1 MITAWEPED
10 GAFWEASGRRIA
22 KRNMWTSVFAEHTG
36 FCVWSLWSV
45 LVLFMTGKTGFT
57 LTAADKFLLVSLVT
71 AVGSVVRPGY
81 GYAVTRLGGRTWTV
95 ISALALL
102 VPVILAI
109 IVAGY
114 PHAPLWA
121 FLACAAVSGL
131 GGGSFAA
138 STTNINFFFPQRYKG
153 RALGINAGGG
163 NLGVASVQ
171 LAGLLVIAAAGA
183 GHPRLL
189 AALLIPLV
197 LISAGAAYSR
207 MDNLPGMRTS
217 GSLYRTALADPH
229 CWMISLLY
237 IGTFGSFIG
246 YSFAF
251 GLVLQNDFGR
261 TPLQA
266 AALTFTG
273 PLLGSLAR
281 PVGGWLADSH
291 GAARVALL
299 SFAGLAAGTAAAI
312 AASMAH
318 SLPLFGAAFA
328 VLFTLSGLGN
338 GATYAMI
345 PAPYAIDAE
354 RAIANGA
361 DPAAARLHA
370 RRRTGAVIAF
380 AGTVGGLGGVAVN
393 MAFRQSY
400 LQAHSARPALAGFL
414 VCYAVCAAVTA
425 TALRGETRRRASMA
439 PVPVR
444 AAA

>member
-1 MITAWEPED
+1 VSRSTITAWDPED
-10 GAFWEASGRRIA
+10 GRFWETSGRRIA
-22 KRNMWTSVFAEHTG
+22 NRNMWTSVFAEHIG

-57 LTAADKFLLVSLVT
+57 FSAGDKFLLVSVVT
-71 AVGSVVRPGY
+71 AVGSAVRPCY
-81 GYAVTRLGGRTWTV
+81 GYAVTRLGGRTWTTL
-95 ISALALL
+95 SAVMLLIPVVLAT
-102 VPVILAI
+102 V
-109 IVAGY
+109 VAGH

-138 STTNINFFFPQRYKG
+138 STTNVNFFFPEREKG

-189 AALLIPLV
+189 AALLIPLL
-197 LISAGAAYSR
+197 LISAGLAYSR
-207 MDNLPGMRTS
+207 MDNLPGMRTD
-217 GSLYRTALADPH
+217 GSVYRTALADPH
-229 CWMISLLY
+229 CWTISLLY

-266 AALTFTG
+266 ATLTFTG

-281 PVGGWLADSH
+281 PVGGWLADRY
-291 GAARVALL
+291 GAARIALA
-299 SFAGLAAGTAAAI
+299 SFAGLACGTAVAI
-312 AASMAH
+312 AASTAH
-318 SLPLFGAAFA
+318 SLPLFFAAFT
-328 VLFTLSGLGN
+328 VLFVLSGLGN

-345 PAPYAIDAE
+345 PAPYASAAQ
-354 RAIANGA
+354 RAIADGA

-370 RRRTGAVIAF
+370 RRKTGAVIAI
-380 AGTVGGLGGVAVN
+380 AGTAGGLGGVAIN
-393 MAFRQSY
+393 MALRQSY

-414 VCYAVCAAVTA
+414 ACYGVCAAVTA
-425 TALRGETRRRASMA
+425 LARRRETRRKASLA
-439 PVPVR
+439 PV
-444 AAA
+444 AA